1 MGAGHKEQITTASD
15 VMSGLRLSLSR
26 RRTIE
31 LGLAVGMAFS
41 APGVQAAEEPPEVFF
56 SPEVSADAL
65 IRIYEKLSGDLS
77 GRVGIKIHGG
87 EAAVNLPLFRA
98 LQAHIPGSRFVETNW
113 ASDFGGSRR
122 HTATHIA
129 EIRSQGV
136 DFAPVDVLD
145 RAERPEDYVKLPI
158 PGGANLKEI
167 EVCRAMLEDY
177 GGIVVLT
184 NFKIPSFAGYT
195 GAVKNIGIGLASPDG
210 KAAVHEPGY
219 QRSEAFFTNLADAA
233 KGIKARMGRKMIAI
247 SILSNIHAEPFG
259 GAAPKTGNL
268 GIVGSFDPV
277 AADQA
282 ACDLI
287 WQLPSHTAQRQSIGQ
302 KIDSGWLQL
311 EKLAAVGA
319 GSRIYH
325 SIIERLYDKILPKEK
340 SSNWQQLLNT
350 LGRNGLISVIRWM
363 HCIRD
368 VSIGL
373 ILM

>member
-1 MGAGHKEQITTASD
+1 MGAGHKEKITTASD

-41 APGVQAAEEPPEVFF
+41 APGVRAAEEPPEVFF

-65 IRIYEKLSGDLS
+65 ILIYEKLSGDLS

-98 LQAHIPGSRFVETNW
+98 LQAHIPESRFVETNW

-122 HTATHIA
+122 HTAAHIA

-219 QRSEAFFTNLADAA
+219 QRSEAFFTNLADAVL
-233 KGIKARMGRKMIAI
+233 KG
-247 SILSNIHAEPFG
+247 
-259 GAAPKTGNL
+259 
-268 GIVGSFDPV
+268 
-277 AADQA
+277 
-282 ACDLI
+282 
-287 WQLPSHTAQRQSIGQ
+287 
-302 KIDSGWLQL
+302 
-311 EKLAAVGA
+311 
-319 GSRIYH
+319 
-325 SIIERLYDKILPKEK
+325 
-340 SSNWQQLLNT
+340 
-350 LGRNGLISVIRWM
+350 
-363 HCIRD
+363 
-368 VSIGL
+368 
-373 ILM
+373 